1 MKKNLY
7 QTRSSIY
14 SYIPPKQRL
23 ENTLT
28 IELELPLAP
37 IYYTKKEVVPEQTSS
52 VRVYNLFG
60 DDKI

>member
-7 QTRSSIY
+7 QNRSYLY
-14 SYIPPKQRL
+14 SYIPRNTRQ

-37 IYYTKKEVVPEQTSS
+37 IYYAQKEVLPEQSSS

>member
-1 MKKNLY
+1 MKTNFY
-7 QTRSSIY
+7 QRQSSVY
-14 SYIPPKQRL
+14 SYIPQKPRL

-37 IYYTKKEVVPEQTSS
+37 IYYTQKEVAPEQTSS

>member
-7 QTRSSIY
+7 QNRSYLY
-14 SYIPPKQRL
+14 SYTPQNPSQ
-23 ENTLT
+23 ESTLT
-28 IELELPLAP
+28 LELELPLAP
-37 IYYTKKEVVPEQTSS
+37 IYYAPKEVLPEQASS